1 MTKTISYGLGL
12 IFGATITLMFGV
24 YLDVFPA
31 KVVYDYFRNRDL
43 RTLSAPN
50 GEIPDFSIKPPPVN
64 VFERIE
70 PGWKMLAPDETE
82 ITFHDLRGKV
92 LFLSRWATWC
102 GPCIAEMP
110 EVARLNEQL
119 SSDDFV
125 IMLYTDEQQYLVR
138 SFKNEHNV
146 PIYISDG
153 HLPEVLHAKSLPQ
166 SMIVDKTGMVRYVH
180 SGVAAWGDES
190 VVNYFKKIASA

>member
-1 MTKTISYGLGL
+1 MNNIISYGLGL
-12 IFGATITLMFGV
+12 LFGATVILMLGV
-24 YLDVFPA
+24 YLDVYPA
-31 KVVYDYFRNRDL
+31 KVVYDHLRNRNL
-43 RTLSAPN
+43 QTLSAPN
-50 GEIPDFSIKPPPVN
+50 GDIPDFSIEPPVVN
-64 VFERIE
+64 VFDRID
-70 PGWKMLAPDETE
+70 PDWSL
-82 ITFHDLRGKV
+82 IGPDQRKLLFHDLRGKV

-125 IMLYTDEQQYLVR
+125 IMLYTDEQEYLVR

-190 VVNYFKKIASA
+190 VVNYFKQIASE